1 MQSNQSFTDELLP
14 ISGSQLYR
22 ANEHGDLPVDD
33 PPPAEFP
40 SERYA
45 AWSATSIFN
54 FVPFSS
60 PAGR

>member
-1 MQSNQSFTDELLP
+1 MQLNQSFTDELLP
-14 ISGSQLYR
+14 DAGGRLYR
-22 ANEHGDLPVDD
+22 ESEHGDLYPEEQ
-33 PPPAEFP
+33 PPAEFA

-54 FVPFSS
+54 FVPFSA